1 MATLSAHGSFYR
13 IQDNMTRNGHDLSN
27 NMQRISSGLKN
38 VNAGSRPGDVAM
50 VNTLEAGVATLA
62 YGKANAE
69 AGVAALE
76 MAVADLAR
84 LSDIITRLY
93 EMNQIGANVFTT
105 AADRLILTAE
115 HADLTTEYTTV
126 GNNITYKGVD
136 LAAATN
142 GTTTKIQVGSVVFG
156 SATTNLGFGTVA
168 SAFAGPAAAHKLSV
182 VSGTAGTLLGSD
194 KLTVDTLR
202 LEAASQ
208 YNKAAWFALHASN
221 TLSAAKMELSNYR
234 DVDFAA
240 ETSELAKNQII
251 AQAGTAM
258 LAQANAMGQ
267 GVLALLQT

>member
-13 IQDNMTRNGHDLSN
+13 IQDNMARNGNDLSN

-38 VNAGSRPGDVAM
+38 VNAGSRPGDVAI
-50 VNTLEAGVATLA
+50 VNSLEAGVATLA
-62 YGKANAE
+62 YGKMNAD

-76 MAVADLAR
+76 MAVSDLSR
-84 LSDIITRLY
+84 LSEIITRLY

-105 AADRLILTAE
+105 TLDNSVLAVE
-115 HADLTTEYTTV
+115 YADLITEYTTV
-126 GNNITYKGVD
+126 GNNLKYKNTD
-136 LAAATN
+136 LAVHITATATN
-142 GTTTKIQVGSVVFG
+142 IQVGSVVFG
-156 SATTNLGFGTVA
+156 AATTNVGFGAVGSTITA
-168 SAFAGPAAAHKLSV
+168 TINNI
-182 VSGTAGTLLGSD
+182 TAGAAGAQLAFD
-194 KLTVDTLR
+194 KLAIDTLR
-202 LEAASQ
+202 LEAATQ
-208 YNKAAWFALHASN
+208 YNKAAWFSLHASN

>member
-13 IQDNMTRNGHDLSN
+13 IQDNMARNGNDLSN

-38 VNAGSRPGDVAM
+38 VNAGSRPGDVAI
-50 VNTLEAGVATLA
+50 VNSLEAGVATLA
-62 YGKANAE
+62 YGKMNAD

-76 MAVADLAR
+76 MAVSDLSR
-84 LSDIITRLY
+84 LSEIITRLY

-105 AADRLILTAE
+105 TLDNSVLAVE
-115 HADLTTEYTTV
+115 YADLITEYTTV
-126 GNNITYKGVD
+126 GNNLKYKNTD
-136 LAAATN
+136 LATTGASTN
-142 GTTTKIQVGSVVFG
+142 IQVGSVVFG
-156 SATTNLGFGTVA
+156 AATTNVGFGAVGSTITA
-168 SAFAGPAAAHKLSV
+168 TINNI
-182 VSGTAGTLLGSD
+182 TAGAAGAQLAFD
-194 KLTVDTLR
+194 KLAIDTLR
-202 LEAASQ
+202 LEAATQ
-208 YNKAAWFALHASN
+208 YNKAAWFSLHASN